1 MTLIDYFNAF
11 RAVSKI
17 HRLSANARSLYI
29 AILGEFNSLQ
39 YPPTLKL
46 QNTDLQHL
54 SGINSTC
61 SFDSAR
67 NALINAE
74 LISHKKQ
81 IYSLKD
87 SRNILENFQ
96 KDFRN
101 SLERV
106 QKDSFSSMSISRNSI
121 EKEIKKEE
129 EERAYAHATTATPS
143 FKDNGWVSAEVQEK
157 WFNCESVQMNSATM
171 QKLYPLEQM
180 FGTKALCDAIFEASA
195 RNKEAKLTFNYVE
208 KILQSQVKGESKNA
222 RTDARAVAEAWEQQ
236 QPDWLD

>member
-87 SRNILENFQ
+87 SRKTLENLQ

-106 QKDSFSSMSISRNSI
+106 QKDSFSSMSISKNNI
-121 EKEIKKEE
+121 EKEIKKDEDEE
-129 EERAYAHATTATPS
+129 CACARATTTATPA
-143 FKDNGWVSAEVQEK
+143 FKDNGWVSAEAQET
-157 WFNCESVQMNSATM
+157 WFDCEKEEMNSATM

-180 FGTKALCDAIFEASA
+180 FGTKAVCDAVIEASA
-195 RNKEAKLTFNYVE
+195 RNQLNKLTYNYVE
-208 KILQSQVKGESKNA
+208 KILQSQMKGESKNA
-222 RTDARAVAEAWEQQ
+222 RNDSIIDNSQYAGI
-236 QPDWLD
+236 DIF